1 MGSLA
6 QVTVVT
12 YLGMRKLCQYKSINS
27 GGVEVLVSVDM
38 ARFVRS
44 LHIKLDRFLFLR
56 NLKAQ
61 VNFSNGLVLGGP
73 VPPNVGSIHNQPWAW
88 RPR

>member
-12 YLGMRKLCQYKSINS
+12 YLGMRKLAQYKSISS

-44 LHIKLDRFLFLR
+44 LHIELDRFLFFR
-56 NLKAQ
+56 SLKAQ

-73 VPPNVGSIHNQPWAW
+73 VPHNIGSIGNQPWAW

>member
-1 MGSLA
+1 MA
-6 QVTVVT
+6 EVTVVT
-12 YLGMRKLCQYKSINS
+12 YLGMRKLSQYKSINC

-44 LHIKLDRFLFLR
+44 LHIKLDRFLFFR
-56 NLKAQ
+56 SLKSQ

-73 VPPNVGSIHNQPWAW
+73 VANNLGSVSNQPWAW

>member
-1 MGSLA
+1 MA

-12 YLGMRKLCQYKSINS
+12 YLGMRKLCQYKPINCE
-27 GGVEVLVSVDM
+27 GVEILVSVDM
-38 ARFVRS
+38 ARIVRS
-44 LHIKLDRFLFLR
+44 LHIKLDRFLFFR
-56 NLKAQ
+56 SLKAQ

-73 VPPNVGSIHNQPWAW
+73 VANTVGSISNQPWAW